1 MVEGGG
7 GGLARVGVSVARQ
20 GLSVVTEKKTIPMNL
35 SLRRR
40 CSMRDIIVFLPVY
53 ASVTLCSTNPF
64 IDFLL
69 VWKIFSLGKPSELR
83 VV

>member
-1 MVEGGG
+1 M
-7 GGLARVGVSVARQ
+7 SVARK
-20 GLSVVTEKKTIPMNL
+20 GLTVVTEKKTISMNL

-53 ASVTLCSTNPF
+53 ASVTLCSNPF

-69 VWKIFSLGKPSELR
+69 VWKIFSIGKPSELR